1 MRKIDTIVIHCSAT
15 PEGMD
20 YPLGSLRA
28 DHLKRGFVDVGYH
41 YYIKKD
47 GTIQEGRPL
56 EKAGAHAQGH
66 NAHSIGICYEG
77 GLDANRK
84 PKDTRTDAQKK
95 SMLILIKSTLRQ
107 FQGIVTI
114 CGHRDFEGVKKDCPC
129 FNALEE
135 YKHLLV

>member
-1 MRKIDTIVIHCSAT
+1 MRKIDTIVIHCTAT

-95 SMLILIKSTLRQ
+95 SLSMIIKSLLKQYPEIRR
-107 FQGIVTI
+107 IV
-114 CGHRDFEGVKKDCPC
+114 GHRDLPDVKKDCPC
-129 FNALEE
+129 FDAIEE
-135 YKHLLV
+135 YKNLLP

>member
-1 MRKIDTIVIHCSAT
+1 MRKIDTIVIHCTAT

-95 SMLILIKSTLRQ
+95 SLSMIIKSLLKQYPEIRR
-107 FQGIVTI
+107 IV
-114 CGHRDFEGVKKDCPC
+114 GHRDLPDVKKDCPC
-129 FNALEE
+129 FNAIEE
-135 YKHLLV
+135 YKNLLP